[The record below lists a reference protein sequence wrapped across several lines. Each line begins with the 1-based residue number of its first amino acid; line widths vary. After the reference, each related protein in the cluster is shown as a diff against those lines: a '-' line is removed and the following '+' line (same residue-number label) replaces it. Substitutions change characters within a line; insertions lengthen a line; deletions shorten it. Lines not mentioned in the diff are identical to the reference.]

1 MVRRFLSIVAMLAW
15 VASAGSTAFAEN
27 RMALVIGN
35 SAYQS
40 VTALTNPSHDAQAVA
55 QILNAAGFDVMLAMD
70 LPLATMQQ
78 TIHDFGVSVS
88 QKGPDNVALVFYAG
102 HGLQVDGEN
111 FLVPIDATIKQEG
124 DVSANTFPLSALM
137 ETLQAVPSAARIVIL
152 DACRNNPFTA
162 IQKSTGRGLAIVD
175 APNGSIVA
183 YSTAPGAEALDGT
196 GNDSPYTTALVETV
210 KSPGLP
216 IEQLFKEIRL
226 RVHKSTDGKQ
236 TPWESSSLTVNF
248 AFFAA
253 LAAAATLPAPPA
265 NANVARPA
273 VQQVA
278 VQQQANVASTVPTPI
293 TVSHSDPNA
302 ERTARLAR
310 IRTLPPADAYD
321 FVIEEELG
329 RRLPGFHRCLYDRPV
344 VRSHPP
350 HAVPPR
356 TDVGMA
362 HRHADKYAGLVSGL
376 RSALSV

>member
-1 MVRRFLSIVAMLAW
+1 M
-15 VASAGSTAFAEN
+15 
-27 RMALVIGN
+27 
-35 SAYQS
+35 
-40 VTALTNPSHDAQAVA
+40 
-55 QILNAAGFDVMLAMD
+55 
-70 LPLATMQQ
+70 
-78 TIHDFGVSVS
+78 
-88 QKGPDNVALVFYAG
+88 FYAG

-111 FLVPIDATIKQEG
+111 FLVPIDASIKQEG

-253 LAAAATLPAPPA
+253 LAAAATPPVPACKRQLLR
-265 NANVARPA
+265 VRP

-278 VQQQANVASTVPTPI
+278 
-293 TVSHSDPNA
+293 
-302 ERTARLAR
+302 RT
-310 IRTLPPADAYD
+310 TGQCCKHGADADYGFAFRSECGTD
-321 FVIEEELG
+321 GAPRPDTHAAAG
-329 RRLPGFHRCLYDRPV
+329 RRL
-344 VRSHPP
+344 
-350 HAVPPR
+350 
-356 TDVGMA
+356 
-362 HRHADKYAGLVSGL
+362 
-376 RSALSV
+376 